1 MRPFAKRA
9 FAVLQGVVPS
19 NFGRKTVATLLKALD
34 TVGGIAITTKLG
46 ARLVGLL
53 APRSRPVL
61 CSGCFTDH
69 GLRVDAERIG
79 IPHAL
84 PCPNCGTDGTKKLTP
99 YLLKVLAAQFFVRG
113 SVHRSTYGSAPLVQF
128 NELRFGDGDY
138 EGSKWLNNDVTLISE
153 KAQIGLFHYGPRMW
167 LLGNIEPLEALQAP
181 ARRPPVID
189 RIVTEYPERTLPKGE
204 SIYRLRINPEA
215 PVASD
220 EYDSPPDEHLGKGR
234 LDSLSHPVLYCS
246 QDIESCVHECRVT
259 VEDDLYLAVLRP
271 TRDLRLLDL
280 TALLVETD
288 VTEFESLDLAV
299 HMLFFAADHSYEI
312 TREIAVAANKAGF
325 DGILYPSYFSQ
336 VRSGAI
342 PFETVYGL
350 SIRRFPN
357 ASQDATSGIF
367 SNVALFGR
375 PVKAGSLEV
384 ACVDRLIIHKV
395 HYDFRF
401 GPARDKFTY
410 ESDKLADK
418 N

>member
-1 MRPFAKRA
+1 M
-9 FAVLQGVVPS
+9 
-19 NFGRKTVATLLKALD
+19 
-34 TVGGIAITTKLG
+34 
-46 ARLVGLL
+46 
-53 APRSRPVL
+53 
-61 CSGCFTDH
+61 
-69 GLRVDAERIG
+69 
-79 IPHAL
+79 
-84 PCPNCGTDGTKKLTP
+84 
-99 YLLKVLAAQFFVRG
+99 
-113 SVHRSTYGSAPLVQF
+113 
-128 NELRFGDGDY
+128 
-138 EGSKWLNNDVTLISE
+138 
-153 KAQIGLFHYGPRMW
+153 
-167 LLGNIEPLEALQAP
+167 
-181 ARRPPVID
+181 
-189 RIVTEYPERTLPKGE
+189 
-204 SIYRLRINPEA
+204 
-215 PVASD
+215 
-220 EYDSPPDEHLGKGR
+220 
-234 LDSLSHPVLYCS
+234 
-246 QDIESCVHECRVT
+246 HECRVT